1 MAQEQAEN
9 SDHGHTSLGGQ
20 VRLKLAKLTGISLD
34 EIKLETELIKEV
46 GLDQSTLHDIL
57 MQIYDEF
64 SVSAPK
70 KSMSRVEQI
79 IDHITKQKKIRNRT
93 RRKSGGDSEI
103 PYYVQKVFFAT
114 NRFATSLLAPEDHF
128 NGNRSKNGK
137 LHYGVAEVN
146 IPRSHKRGV
155 LETPWLNIQFFRD
168 RKQHLF
174 ILKLRMKNKDEF
186 FSSIFSPA
194 TNEEDILV
202 YVHGFNVRF
211 EDAIKRSAQI
221 SVDFGFKGAPFA
233 FSWPS
238 NGNLQSYASDLEDAL
253 WSVKHLEGVLREL
266 NAKHPKRRVHI
277 IAHSMG
283 SQVLLRAMRLLS
295 YDRQKDGR
303 PLFETVILCAPDF
316 DSELFAQQIAAEVRG
331 LSNQWVVYASNND
344 FALSASEQLNSA
356 ARLGKPTTYAEGYQ
370 IIDASKLE
378 VTPWSVPETHS
389 YYATKKKVLEDMIG
403 AIKGLLPASRG
414 LKEKQT
420 QAGMVWIL
428 E

>member
-1 MAQEQAEN
+1 MV
-9 SDHGHTSLGGQ
+9 DL
-20 VRLKLAKLTGISLD
+20 L
-34 EIKLETELIKEV
+34 
-46 GLDQSTLHDIL
+46 
-57 MQIYDEF
+57 F
-64 SVSAPK
+64 SFW
-70 KSMSRVEQI
+70 
-79 IDHITKQKKIRNRT
+79 T
-93 RRKSGGDSEI
+93 
-103 PYYVQKVFFAT
+103 
-114 NRFATSLLAPEDHF
+114 
-128 NGNRSKNGK
+128 
-137 LHYGVAEVN
+137 
-146 IPRSHKRGV
+146 
-155 LETPWLNIQFFRD
+155 
-168 RKQHLF
+168 
-174 ILKLRMKNKDEF
+174 
-186 FSSIFSPA
+186 
-194 TNEEDILV
+194 
-202 YVHGFNVRF
+202 
-211 EDAIKRSAQI
+211 
-221 SVDFGFKGAPFA
+221 VDFGFKGAPFA